1 MRCKA
6 FQRKLQKL
14 KKLPEMLGF
23 DGEFPAVQPTAKFR
37 RFFVKNCKKSSL
49 KHSTVNQEIVRKFLK
64 YFDLMANF

>member
-23 DGEFPAVQPTAKFR
+23 DGEFPAVQPIAKFR

-49 KHSTVNQEIVRKFLK
+49 KHSTVN
-64 YFDLMANF
+64 